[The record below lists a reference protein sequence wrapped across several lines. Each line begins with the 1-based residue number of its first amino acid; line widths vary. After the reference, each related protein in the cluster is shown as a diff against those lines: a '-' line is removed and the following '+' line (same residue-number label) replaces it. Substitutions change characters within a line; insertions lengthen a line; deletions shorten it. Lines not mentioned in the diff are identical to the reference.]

1 MNIGKL
7 TLVRNRLDFQM
18 RIGERVQ
25 LKDTEGLPVTKHGR
39 EGEAGGV
46 VIVDS
51 YTVTATETEVKV
63 LWQDGSTETLQ
74 SVDVIPYLNP
84 DEHDCW

>member
-1 MNIGKL
+1 MNVGKL

-25 LKDTEGLPVTKHGR
+25 LKDTEGLPVTRHGR

-51 YTVTATETEVKV
+51 YTVTATETEIKV
-63 LWQDGSTETLQ
+63 LWQDGSTETLR